1 MRVSIIGTG
10 YVGIVTGACL
20 AQAGHDVVCVD
31 LDPEKVA
38 LLEAGRPTCHEDGL
52 PELIAR
58 HAGGRL
64 RATQDLAAAVQATEL
79 TMIAVGTPSHE
90 GRIDLRHVLGA
101 ASQIGAALRTKPGRH
116 CVVVKSTVVPG
127 TTDGPVRAALEA
139 ASGRVAGAGFGL
151 GMNPE
156 FLTEGTAVADFS
168 RPDRLVLGGIDVDTH
183 DTLAA
188 LYAGFAGVPVIR
200 TNNATAEMIKYA
212 SNAALATMISFA
224 NELSRLARRLPGVD
238 IADVTR
244 GVHASQYFTT
254 RLDDGRTV
262 RAPIASFLEAGCGFG
277 GSCLP
282 KDVTALAAQGE
293 SLGLAMP
300 MLRGVLAVNRSQ
312 PDELFALV
320 ARHRPSLAGVPVTV
334 LGLAFKPDTDDT
346 RESPAFPVVERL
358 RAMGARVTA
367 YDPVVGPA
375 TGADRLDALAG
386 VRFARDLA
394 AAVAQAE
401 VVILI
406 TRWTQFQALADVLR
420 AAGRAPLVIDGRR
433 VLDPGHFE
441 WYEGIGR
448 AAGPDLQPMPA
459 AATEAAEAGR

>member
-1 MRVSIIGTG
+1 MKVSIIGTG

-20 AQAGHDVVCVD
+20 AQAGHEVICVD
-31 LDPEKVA
+31 LDPAKVA
-38 LLEAGRPTCHEDGL
+38 LLASGQPTCHEEGL
-52 PELIAR
+52 AELVAR
-58 HAGGRL
+58 HAGTRL
-64 RATQDLAAAVQATEL
+64 RATQDLAAAVRATEL

-101 ASQIGAALRTKPGRH
+101 AAQIGAALRDKPGRH

-127 TTDGPVRAALEA
+127 TTDGPVREALEA

-168 RPDRLVLGGIDVDTH
+168 RPDRLVLGGVDAATH

-188 LYAGFAGVPVIR
+188 LYGGFAGVPVIR
-200 TNNATAEMIKYA
+200 TDNATAEMIKYA

-238 IADVTR
+238 IAEVTR
-244 GVHASQYFTT
+244 GVHLSQYFTT
-254 RLDDGRTV
+254 RLADGRAL

-293 SLGLAMP
+293 SLGLSMP
-300 MLRGVLAVNRSQ
+300 MLRAVLAVNRTQ
-312 PDELFALV
+312 PDELFALL
-320 ARHRPSLAGVPVTV
+320 ARHHPRLAGVPVTV
-334 LGLAFKPDTDDT
+334 LGLAFKPDTDDV
-346 RESPAFPVVERL
+346 RESPAFPVVARL
-358 RAMGARVTA
+358 RALGARISA

-375 TGADRLDALAG
+375 TGADRLEALAG
-386 VRFARDLA
+386 VRFAADLA
-394 AAVAQAE
+394 DAVAQAE
-401 VVILI
+401 VVILV
-406 TRWTQFQALADVLR
+406 TRWAQFQALADVLR

-433 VLDPGHFE
+433 VLEPADFAR
-441 WYEGIGR
+441 YEGIGR
-448 AAGPDLQPMPA
+448 AAATPAQPQPDRSDLA
-459 AATEAAEAGR
+459 AACR